1 MADEQD
7 VLESSPDELQA
18 VDEFLKANASA
29 IAEEEGKVFE
39 LIGATLDEK
48 GQFNPLSI
56 AEAPELPPEEQKKQ
70 LSILQ
75 KIAGMN
81 VAQKVKLAMLG
92 NKEERM
98 VLIRDGSK
106 VVSGAVLASP
116 KISDQEIETIAAMK
130 NVQESV
136 LRDLAR
142 NRKFMKS
149 YIVVKNLVNNPR
161 CPLDLSL
168 GLIKNLIAP
177 DLKAL
182 SMNKNVGETLRKMA
196 LKMFKEKTTPPGQKS
211 GGH

>member
-7 VLESSPDELQA
+7 VLEQTPEEAQA
-18 VDEFLKANASA
+18 VQEFLQVNAAA

-56 AEAPELPPEEQKKQ
+56 ADAPDLPPEEVKKQ

-75 KIAGMN
+75 KIAAMN

-92 NKEERM
+92 SKEERM

-106 VVSGAVLASP
+106 IVSSAVLASP
-116 KISDQEIETIAAMK
+116 KISDQEVETIAAMK

-136 LRDLAR
+136 LRDMAR
-142 NRKFMKS
+142 NRKYMKS
-149 YIVVKNLVNNPR
+149 YVVVKNLVNNPR
-161 CPLDLSL
+161 CPLDISL
-168 GLIKNLIAP
+168 ALLKNLITP
-177 DLKAL
+177 DLKFL
-182 SMNKNVGETLRKMA
+182 SMNKNVPETLKKMA
-196 LKMFKEKTTPPGQKS
+196 IKNYKEKTTPPGQKS
-211 GGH
+211 SH